1 MFDQLQDL
9 WAALTRIRKSTKRV
23 FPYQEPQE
31 PPGRSAPWAAHALQP
46 ISPQPQDA
54 PLLTLDLP
62 PPGVAGAAVPSG
74 AGSCQPKQNKTGV
87 TNPEI
92 PNGMRGPQGA
102 DTSPGHQVH
111 DSPPERPAKGGGGC
125 RPRGRGSASP
135 AALPPPAHLRVRSPR
150 RLGARPAGRQPLHGH
165 HPPAARGHRSV
176 VRALPPAGA
185 SDAASAGGQ
194 GSRPARGT
202 APPRLHGYGCRCFRF
217 RLCATWSAW
226 GRGVARFL
234 RRGAAAPRPR
244 R

>member
-102 DTSPGHQVH
+102 DTSPGIRCTTAPRSDQPRGAGAVALGAGAPRVPGPCHRLPTSESAVPEGSAPVPP
-111 DSPPERPAKGGGGC
+111 DGSPSMVTTRRLPAATDPSPERFRRPAPLTQPRPAVKG
-125 RPRGRGSASP
+125 R
-135 AALPPPAHLRVRSPR
+135 ALREVPPLRVSM
-150 RLGARPAGRQPLHGH
+150 ATA
-165 HPPAARGHRSV
+165 
-176 VRALPPAGA
+176 AGA
-185 SDAASAGGQ
+185 SASAC
-194 GSRPARGT
+194 AR
-202 APPRLHGYGCRCFRF
+202 
-217 RLCATWSAW
+217 
-226 GRGVARFL
+226 RGV
-234 RRGAAAPRPR
+234 RGAEALRVS
-244 R
+244 